1 MFFNCCITEKSN
13 VIVVLSNILHP
24 TLGTTNHQVLNPIWK
39 CFKTSIS
46 FFPNVQQ
53 GATQKDV
60 LGCFRSFRHIV
71 TDRLLLFEYA
81 VSEGQGSSHLVPEN
95 QDSDRQNLEDESSK
109 HDLTNQCVTLK
120 VATFIFYIQYYGPV
134 FYIHIHSSTFCN
146 ARKML
151 TSRGERK
158 KKE

>member
-1 MFFNCCITEKSN
+1 M
-13 VIVVLSNILHP
+13 
-24 TLGTTNHQVLNPIWK
+24 
-39 CFKTSIS
+39 
-46 FFPNVQQ
+46 
-53 GATQKDV
+53 
-60 LGCFRSFRHIV
+60 

-109 HDLTNQCVTLK
+109 HDLTNQHATLK
-120 VATFIFYIQYYGPV
+120 MATFIFYIQYYGPV

-146 ARKML
+146 ARKIL